1 MSVIGSIVVLFVV
14 FLCSC
19 LRLPLSPSLC
29 IITVFLIVIIY
40 ISLSCFMDNVE
51 APMRGEHVCNLELHQ
66 NIGIK
71 HGFPCINISQVPWEV
86 LKTEAEG
93 RGFQQLPRDLANV
106 NALKNH
112 VRSLLLHKNWKHL
125 LHFALFLHFF
135 VSPFHRCLA
144 NVIST
149 YYARSRAGQYTSRDG
164 SNSVAP
170 VRAYW
175 KFRSRALTAREL
187 PC

>member
-1 MSVIGSIVVLFVV
+1 MKWQLKCGRWSHFNRTLCPPFSKEILLKQWSVSLF
-14 FLCSC
+14 SKR
-19 LRLPLSPSLC
+19 LRRTEFDSPC
-29 IITVFLIVIIY
+29 I
-40 ISLSCFMDNVE
+40 
-51 APMRGEHVCNLELHQ
+51 H
-66 NIGIK
+66 IGIK
-71 HGFPCINISQVPWEV
+71 HGFSCINIRQVPWEV

-93 RGFQQLPRDLANV
+93 RGFQHLPKDLANV

-112 VRSLLLHKNWKHL
+112 VRSLLLHKNWNICYISRNFWHC
-125 LHFALFLHFF
+125 F

-149 YYARSRAGQYTSRDG
+149 DYAPSRAGEYKSRDG

-175 KFRSRALTAREL
+175 KLCSRALTAREW